1 MKRDYYELPK
11 TGWAMRQLWKCAG
24 GDRYLLERATYSDQI
39 KYMCLGG
46 IVFATAKGS
55 KTRKR
60 ILKKGK
66 GYADDVKNKFDQLA
80 SDFTQK
86 YESVLEEAKEL
97 VSNVDTK

>member
-1 MKRDYYELPK
+1 MD
-11 TGWAMRQLWKCAG
+11 TGKVALG
-24 GDRYLLERATYSDQI
+24 V
-39 KYMCLGG
+39 LGG
-46 IVFATAKGS
+46 IAVGAIAGILFAPAKGS